1 MTPGQAAFRLAF
13 EISPIYLT
21 GGVAGNVPGATI
33 PIISFTE
40 GGGFG
45 NILGAG
51 SGVDLDKF
59 FAHFRPLPGSRLV
72 SNAIGTYPFAN
83 QSVAANALISS
94 PLTVSLLM
102 VCPSRNPGDYT
113 RRQAV
118 ITSLIRTLETHNLAG
133 GTYSVATP
141 SYLYTDCIMT
151 AFTDASSGETKQAQ
165 YAFQIDFQK
174 PLISA
179 QEAQQRYNNMM
190 AKVGSQTQMQPN
202 SNGDLTWSN
211 VNNSVGNPGS
221 GASPS
226 MVPTTNPNPGQGFAA
241 STPDGSASMTGL
253 PNSGGFV
260 PDTVGSQ
267 GTTVASTATGT
278 NIGTPGFDPATA
290 VIVNIPSAP
299 LNPPT

>member
-21 GGVAGNVPGATI
+21 GGLVGGVPGATV

-72 SNAIGTYPFAN
+72 NNAIGTYPFAN
-83 QSVAANALISS
+83 QSVAANALITS
-94 PLTVSLLM
+94 PLTISMLM
-102 VCPSRNPGDYT
+102 VCPSRNPGDYS

-118 ITSLIRTLETHNLAG
+118 ITSLIRTLEAHNLAG

-141 SYLYTDCIMT
+141 SYLYTNCVMT
-151 AFTDASSGETKQAQ
+151 GFTDASSGETKQAQ

-174 PLISA
+174 PLISE
-179 QEAQQRYNNMM
+179 QEAQQKYNNLM
-190 AKVGSQTQMQPN
+190 AKIGSQTQLEPN
-202 SNGDLTWSN
+202 ANGDIGWST
-211 VNNSVGNPGS
+211 VGNSVNNPGS

-226 MVPTTNPNPGQGFAA
+226 MVPTTNPDPGMGFAA
-241 STPDGSASMTGL
+241 WGDEESAQALGL
-253 PNSGGFV
+253 GTSGGFV

-267 GTTVASTATGT
+267 GTAVASTGT
-278 NIGTPGFDPATA
+278 NIGTPGFDPAA
-290 VIVNIPSAP
+290 ASIINIPSAP